1 MLCQP
6 FRLLTLGLKS
16 NRGAANSWK
25 GKVQRMGLPGT
36 GGRLAPPREQ
46 GNQPLGV
53 GSKAR
58 VRLSLGSPVQL
69 RWLAQSLVRVDVGF
83 AAGACVCHVLE
94 VVDET
99 GDQAAA
105 QVTPTS
111 EREQE
116 GLRRC
121 PGSQVVSGHRPSPWV
136 CHLPHE
142 AAEEAQH
149 KVHQANLIGDLGGD
163 GLLAVRAYCLH
174 RRPLKDFSLQHC
186 HCGGSP

>member
-1 MLCQP
+1 M
-6 FRLLTLGLKS
+6 RL
-16 NRGAANSWK
+16 
-25 GKVQRMGLPGT
+25 P
-36 GGRLAPPREQ
+36 
-46 GNQPLGV
+46 
-53 GSKAR
+53 
-58 VRLSLGSPVQL
+58 LGSPVQL

-105 QVTPTS
+105 QVTP
-111 EREQE
+111 
-116 GLRRC
+116 
-121 PGSQVVSGHRPSPWV
+121 
-136 CHLPHE
+136 HE

-163 GLLAVRAYCLH
+163 GLLAVGAHCLH
-174 RRPLKDFSLQHC
+174 RRPLKDLSLQHC